1 MKDLKI
7 GLTGHPVNS
16 EVKES
21 VTGQSFDVIII
32 GGGPAGLTSAIYA
45 ARENMSTL
53 LLEKISCGGLPATTD
68 IIENYPGFPEG
79 IKGME
84 LLQKFKEQAK
94 RFGVNIAE
102 YREVKQVS
110 SKGNSILVKTSD
122 KTYQTLAVIVGSGS
136 IPKMLNIPGEQE
148 FMGRGVS
155 YCAICDGPLFKD
167 MDIAVIGC
175 GNSGLQE
182 GEFLLNHVKSIT
194 FIEYLPYMTGARI
207 LQEKLQKNDKT
218 DFLLNHALTG
228 INGRDFVESVTV
240 KDRNNGEKKEI
251 AISGVF
257 IYAGFLP
264 NTGFLNKDVKLDD
277 AGYVITDEDMMTSVP
292 GIFSAG
298 DVRSKKIRQID
309 TACADGTIA
318 AISARNYISK
328 LKP

>member
-1 MKDLKI
+1 MDLKI
-7 GLTGHPVNS
+7 GLTDRPENS
-16 EVKES
+16 EDRES
-21 VTGQSFDVIII
+21 VKGKSYDVIIV

-45 ARENMSTL
+45 ARENLNTI
-53 LLEKISCGGLPATTD
+53 LLEKALCGGLPATTD

-84 LLQKFKEQAK
+84 LVHKFKEQAK
-94 RFGVNIAE
+94 KFGVDIAE
-102 YREVKQVS
+102 YREVKQVRPE
-110 SKGNSILVKTSD
+110 GDGILVETSGN
-122 KTYQTLAVIVGSGS
+122 TCQTSTVIVSSGS
-136 IPKMLNIPGEQE
+136 IPKKLNVPGEEE
-148 FMGRGVS
+148 FMGKGVS
-155 YCAICDGPLFKD
+155 YCAICDGPLYKN

-207 LQEKLQKNDKT
+207 LQEKLQKNDKA

-228 INGRDFVESVTV
+228 VNGSDFVESVTV
-240 KDRNNGEKKEI
+240 KDRNSGEEKRI
-251 AISGVF
+251 AVSGVF

-264 NTGFLNKDVKLDD
+264 NTGFLESNVKLDD
-277 AGYVITDEDMMTSVP
+277 AGYIITDEDMKTSVP

-298 DVRSKKIRQID
+298 DVRSKNVRQID

-318 AISARNYISK
+318 AISARNYISQ
-328 LKP
+328 LKS

>member
-7 GLTGHPVNS
+7 GLTGHPVSS
-16 EVKES
+16 EVSES
-21 VTGQSFDVIII
+21 LTGKSYDVIII

-45 ARENMSTL
+45 ARENLNTL

-84 LLQKFKEQAK
+84 LINKFKEQAK
-94 RFGVNIAE
+94 RFGVDITE

-110 SKGNSILVKTSD
+110 PEGNNILVETSGNI
-122 KTYQTLAVIVGSGS
+122 YQTHAVIVGSGS
-136 IPKMLNIPGEQE
+136 IPKKLNIPGEKE
-148 FMGRGVS
+148 FMGKGVS

-182 GEFLLNHVKSIT
+182 GEFLLKHVKSIT

-207 LQEKLQKNDKT
+207 LQEKLLDNKKAE
-218 DFLLNHALTG
+218 FLLNHALTA

-240 KDRNNGEKKEI
+240 RDRKSGEEKQI
-251 AISGVF
+251 AVSGVF

-264 NTGFLNKDVKLDD
+264 NTGFLESNVKLDD
-277 AGYVITDEDMMTSVP
+277 AGYIITDEDMKTSVP

-298 DVRSKKIRQID
+298 DVRSKNIRQID

-318 AISARNYISK
+318 AISARNY
-328 LKP
+328 LNELNL